1 MPDEPKPSFLKRLF
15 GEFHWSPPPWARATG
30 AATARGAAGT
40 RDFVKRHRV
49 GVLAGVAVLLALG
62 TGGYYGY
69 RWWESRPKPVEF
81 PVNVQGPGL
90 TAIEETP
97 HPRPVRI
104 RFGGSAA
111 RLDQVG
117 KRVTKGITL
126 SPAHPGDWHWADDH
140 TLVFEPTQDWPVG
153 QEFKVELDK
162 EMFPEHVHLQG
173 YSGTF
178 TTHAFTASIS
188 ELQLYQDPRN
198 PKIKRVEAT
207 ITFSH
212 PVDSATFARSVA
224 LVTEGQKKGLFSSG
238 KQEFPFTVSFDKLK
252 GQAFVHSDPV
262 PIPPNDTHMVL
273 SVKSGA
279 KAAVGGKPLEG
290 EVTSTVDIP
299 GMFTYFHVSSAE
311 VTLVRNDKFEP
322 EQVLVLQVTDGV
334 TEAELNKNISVWLLP
349 KDLPAAPGRAAVK
362 NYGWEDPTMVGND
375 ILATAQRVELKAV
388 PTEHEYSNLHSFK
401 LNVDVNRHLFVRL
414 KKGTQSVGGY
424 VLANEF
430 ETTVRVPPFPQEVA
444 ILHEGA
450 LLGMTGEKK
459 LSVMARDVRAL
470 QFEVGRV
477 IPAQINH
484 LVSQTSGHFA
494 HPSFNNYN
502 FNEDNIVER
511 FTEVRALEPAG
522 QGKAQYAAFDFTPRL
537 GPDRRGLFF
546 FKVRAWDPDYH
557 RASGPEDSRLILITD
572 LGVLVKDNADGS
584 HDVFVESIGQGQA
597 APGSTVSVLGKN
609 GIAVLSQT
617 TDADGHASFPK
628 LTDFKREH
636 EPVAWLVRRGEDLAF
651 MPVDRGDRQLNFSR
665 FDVGGIYGAS
675 SPDRLNAFLFSD
687 RGLYRPGD
695 TFHVAGIVK
704 PSDWNQTVAGIPLE
718 VAITD
723 PRGLEIHKQKMAL
736 NESGFLEI
744 GYTTEETSPTGQ
756 YQVSFYV
763 VSDGRRASLLGSTT
777 VRVEEFLPD
786 RMKISTRFSAERL
799 EGWVSPENLKGEVT
813 LKNLFGIPASQHRV
827 SAEITLSPAYPVFRP
842 YRDYTF
848 YDPMVARKSF
858 SERLEDATTDD
869 EGNVEFQLNLE
880 RFEKATYRVSLL
892 AEGFEKEGGRG
903 VSSEASVVVS
913 PMPFLVGHK
922 ADGDLRYIQKDSARN
937 VQLIA
942 VDPTLKKVAAK
953 GLKVQLLELRWVSV
967 LTQLPNATF
976 QYQSVQKEIPVSKK
990 DLAIAAEGMTYA
1002 LNTSQPGDFA
1012 LVVRDATDTEIARVA
1027 YSVAGK
1033 ANLERALERNAELE
1047 LKLAKTEF
1055 ATGEEIQMQI
1065 KAPYVGAG
1073 LITIERDR
1081 VYAQKWFKTDTTASV
1096 QTIKVPAGLEGNGYV
1111 NVAFVRSMSS
1121 PEIFMSPLS
1130 YAVAPFSVN
1139 HEARVNTI
1147 SLESPELARPGE
1159 PYKITYKGNKPG
1171 KAVVFAV
1178 DEGILQV
1185 AGYSTPDPLAFF
1197 FKKRALEVRTA
1208 QILDLLLPELAMVKA
1223 SSQGGDEE
1231 GYGAIGKNLNPFK
1244 RKRDKPV
1251 AYWSGIVDIDG
1262 TERTLTYDVPD
1273 SFNGSLRVMA
1283 VAVSPQAVGASSR
1296 KAIIRAPFVLSPSV
1310 PTFVAPGDE
1319 FQVSV
1324 GVANGVEGSGKDVP
1338 VAVEMKAGEQLESL
1352 DGTSRT
1358 EKVSEGREG
1367 SVTFK
1372 LRAKRALGSANLTF
1386 LASWKDK
1393 KSRQSIDLSVR
1404 PPVPYLTTV
1413 STGSL
1418 KDRKAEIPVTRRMY
1432 KEYRKN
1438 DVAASVLPLGMSRGL
1453 MMYLDDYPY
1462 GCTEQIV
1469 SRAFPSMLLRSRKDF
1484 GVNAAAADQ
1493 SFGTA
1498 LKILQTRQ
1506 NDRGAFGFWAANSY
1520 VSDFQVAYAAHFLTE
1535 AKERGHSVPPEV
1547 LARALVYLRSLAS
1560 KPFSNDWEARDRAYA
1575 LYVLARNGGATG
1587 ALITSLRDQM
1597 EQTLGDRWKSDLSA
1611 AYLAGAYKLVKQ
1623 DKLADKAMSGVK
1635 IGGTPA
1641 DYAHF
1646 YDGLVHD
1653 AGVLYIAS
1661 RHFPERLDSLSG
1673 PAVAAVAAPITAGLY
1688 NTLSS
1693 SYAILALDAYLT
1705 ALGPKA
1711 NVAALPFTL
1720 TQLIDAKPQPLA
1732 LPSGLFPH
1740 LSFSDQAAKL
1750 VLDSS
1755 ADTPAFFQV
1764 TQAGFDLDPPKE
1776 EIKDQLEVQRE
1787 LQTLEGRVVKEAP
1800 LGSEVEV
1807 HLKLRSVQGG
1817 GTSHVAI
1824 VDLLPGGFEV
1834 VMDRPR
1840 AAAAE
1845 APEGGS
1851 EESEES
1857 HAETDEG
1864 GEGGGDGEV
1873 SEGAEEESA
1882 SAEEEQPESDG
1893 NDRYTSNATEAG
1905 YGYVPPIGA
1914 EKSSF
1919 HPEYVDVREDRVV
1932 LYGMVDSSVTEFVYR
1947 IKATNEGQFTMPP
1960 AFAEGM
1966 YDRRVR
1972 ARSVAGT
1979 VKVNKP

>member
-1 MPDEPKPSFLKRLF
+1 
-15 GEFHWSPPPWARATG
+15 
-30 AATARGAAGT
+30 
-40 RDFVKRHRV
+40 
-49 GVLAGVAVLLALG
+49 
-62 TGGYYGY
+62 
-69 RWWESRPKPVEF
+69 
-81 PVNVQGPGL
+81 
-90 TAIEETP
+90 
-97 HPRPVRI
+97 
-104 RFGGSAA
+104 
-111 RLDQVG
+111 
-117 KRVTKGITL
+117 
-126 SPAHPGDWHWADDH
+126 
-140 TLVFEPTQDWPVG
+140 
-153 QEFKVELDK
+153 
-162 EMFPEHVHLQG
+162 
-173 YSGTF
+173 
-178 TTHAFTASIS
+178 
-188 ELQLYQDPRN
+188 
-198 PKIKRVEAT
+198 
-207 ITFSH
+207 
-212 PVDSATFARSVA
+212 
-224 LVTEGQKKGLFSSG
+224 
-238 KQEFPFTVSFDKLK
+238 
-252 GQAFVHSDPV
+252 
-262 PIPPNDTHMVL
+262 
-273 SVKSGA
+273 
-279 KAAVGGKPLEG
+279 
-290 EVTSTVDIP
+290 
-299 GMFTYFHVSSAE
+299 
-311 VTLVRNDKFEP
+311 
-322 EQVLVLQVTDGV
+322 
-334 TEAELNKNISVWLLP
+334 
-349 KDLPAAPGRAAVK
+349 
-362 NYGWEDPTMVGND
+362 
-375 ILATAQRVELKAV
+375 
-388 PTEHEYSNLHSFK
+388 
-401 LNVDVNRHLFVRL
+401 
-414 KKGTQSVGGY
+414 
-424 VLANEF
+424 LANEF
-430 ETTVRVPPFPQEVA
+430 ETTVKVPPFPQEVA

-459 LSVMARDVRAL
+459 LSVMARDVQAL

-477 IPAQINH
+477 IPTQINH

-494 HPSFNNYN
+494 HPSFNGYT

-511 FTEVRALEPAG
+511 FSEVRALEPTG
-522 QGKAQYAAFDFTPRL
+522 RGKAQYAAFDFNPRL
-537 GPDRRGLFF
+537 GPDKRGLFF
-546 FKVRAWDPDYH
+546 FKVRAWDPNYH
-557 RASGPEDSRLILITD
+557 RPSGPEDSRLILVTD
-572 LGVLVKDNADGS
+572 LGLLVKDNADGS
-584 HDVFVESIGQGQA
+584 HDVFVESIGKGEA
-597 APGSTVSVLGKN
+597 ASGAVVTVLGKN
-609 GIAVLSQT
+609 GIPVLTQT
-617 TDADGHASFPK
+617 SDADGHASFPK
-628 LTDFKREH
+628 LTDFKREQ
-636 EPVAWLVRRGEDLAF
+636 EPVAWMVRRGEDLAF

-704 PSDWNQTVAGIPLE
+704 PSDWNQTVNGIPLE

-744 GYTTEETSPTGQ
+744 SYATEETSPTGQ

-763 VSDGRRASLLGSTT
+763 ISDGRRASLLGSTT

-786 RMKISTRFSAERL
+786 RMKISTRFSTERL

-813 LKNLFGIPASQHRV
+813 LKNLFGIPASNHRV

-858 SERLEDATTDD
+858 SERLEDTTTDD
-869 EGNVEFQLNLE
+869 DGNVELELNLE

-913 PMPFLVGHK
+913 PMSYLIGHK
-922 ADGDLRYIQKDSARN
+922 ADGNLRYIQKDSARN

-953 GLKVQLLELRWVSV
+953 GLKAHLIELRWVSV
-967 LTQLPNATF
+967 LTQIPNGTY
-976 QYQSVQKEIPVSKK
+976 QYQSVQKEITASKK
-990 DLAIAAEGMTYA
+990 ELSIPADGMTYA
-1002 LNTSQPGDFA
+1002 LNTTQPGDFA

-1027 YSVAGK
+1027 YSVAGT
-1033 ANLERALERNAELE
+1033 ANLQRTLERNAELE
-1047 LKLAKTEF
+1047 LKLAKAEF

-1065 KAPYVGAG
+1065 KAPYTGAG

-1081 VYAQKWFKTDTTASV
+1081 LYAQKWFRTDTTASV

-1130 YAVAPFSVN
+1130 YAVAPFTVN
-1139 HEARVNTI
+1139 HEARVNAIT
-1147 SLESPELARPGE
+1147 LDSPELARPGE
-1159 PYKITYKGNKPG
+1159 PYQIKYKGSKAG

-1185 AGYSTPDPLAFF
+1185 AAYSTPDPLAFF

-1223 SSQGGDEE
+1223 STTGGDEE

-1251 AYWSGIVDIDG
+1251 AYWSGIVDIDE

-1283 VAVSPQAVGASSR
+1283 VAVSPQAVGASMR

-1338 VAVEMKAGEQLESL
+1338 VAVELKAGEQLEVL
-1352 DGTSRT
+1352 DGTGRT

-1386 LASWKDK
+1386 TAGWKDK
-1393 KSRQSIDLSVR
+1393 KSKQSIDLSVR

-1418 KDRKAEIPVTRRMY
+1418 KNKKAEIPVARRMY
-1432 KEYRKN
+1432 REYREN
-1438 DVAASVLPLGMSRGL
+1438 DVAASVLPLGMARGL
-1453 MMYLDDYPY
+1453 VTYLDKYPY

-1469 SRAFPSMLLRSRKDF
+1469 SRAFPSLVLRPRKEF
-1484 GVNAAAADQ
+1484 GVSAASADL
-1493 SFGTA
+1493 SFQNA
-1498 LKILQTRQ
+1498 LKTLQTRQ

-1535 AKERGHSVPPEV
+1535 AKERGLPVPPEV
-1547 LARALVYLRSLAS
+1547 LSRALVYLRSMATKS
-1560 KPFSNDWEARDRAYA
+1560 FSSDWEARDRAYA

-1587 ALITSLRDQM
+1587 ALITQLREQM
-1597 EQTLGDRWKSDLSA
+1597 DQTLGERWKTDLSA

-1635 IGGTPA
+1635 IGGAAA
-1641 DYAHF
+1641 DYMHF
-1646 YDGLVHD
+1646 YDSLLHD
-1653 AGVLYIAS
+1653 AGVLYIAA
-1661 RHFPERLDSLSG
+1661 RHFPDRLDSLSG
-1673 PAVAAVAAPITAGLY
+1673 PAVAGIAAPITSGWY
-1688 NTLSS
+1688 NTLNS

-1705 ALGPKA
+1705 ALGPRA
-1711 NVAALPFTL
+1711 NAANLPFAL
-1720 TQLIDAKPQPLA
+1720 SQFIDNKPQPLK
-1732 LPSGLFPH
+1732 LPDGLFPH
-1740 LSFSDQAAKL
+1740 LNFSEQATKL
-1750 VLDSS
+1750 VLDS
-1755 ADTPAFFQV
+1755 DTDVPAFFQV
-1764 TQAGFDLDPPKE
+1764 TQAGFDLDPPKD
-1776 EIKDQLEVQRE
+1776 EIKEQLEVQRE
-1787 LQTLEGRVVKEAP
+1787 LQTLEGKVVKEAP

-1807 HLKLRSVQGG
+1807 HVKLRAVQSG

-1834 VMDRPR
+1834 VMERPK
-1840 AAAAE
+1840 AAPAA
-1845 APEGGS
+1845 
-1851 EESEES
+1851 ESEES
-1857 HAETDEG
+1857 PSE
-1864 GEGGGDGEV
+1864 EGGGEAEEG
-1873 SEGAEEESA
+1873 SGNEGAAAEGEGEAAEESA
-1882 SAEEEQPESDG
+1882 SEEPEDNGRS
-1893 NDRYTSNATEAG
+1893 YTSNATEAG
-1905 YGYVPPIGA
+1905 YGYVPPIGQ

-1932 LYGMVDSSVTEFVYR
+1932 IYGMVDSSVSEFVYR

-1972 ARSVAGT
+1972 ARSASGT
-1979 VKVNKP
+1979 VKVTKP